1 MTAMKRYVVANWK
14 SYKRFEDA
22 KKWLDEFAGIY
33 TLVEGVQVIIAPTFL
48 SLEKLADY
56 IRQLDLKNVSLAAQD
71 VSPFPKGSYT
81 GAIAADLLKDM
92 VEYVIVG
99 HSERKRY
106 FHETN
111 LDIGNKVLE
120 TIDAGLIPIVCVDKP
135 YAMSQLT
142 ALNDIDTE
150 DVILAYGPAD
160 ALTSRIPEAPGKVRE
175 AVEFIS
181 QVHPKWSIVYGG
193 ALLPENAATYAN
205 IPGIAGLFSG
215 SASLDATNF
224 TAIIKA
230 VANSMQPQYVPKNQT

>member
-1 MTAMKRYVVANWK
+1 MTATKRYVIANWK

-22 KKWLDEFAGIY
+22 KKWLDEFSGIY
-33 TLVEGVQVIIAPTFL
+33 TAVEGLQVIIAPTFL

-56 IRQLDLKNVSLAAQD
+56 INKLELENVSLAAQD

-92 VEYVIVG
+92 AEYVIVG

-120 TIDAGLIPIVCVDKP
+120 TVDAGLVPIVCIDKP

-142 ALNDIDTE
+142 ALNDIDTD

-160 ALTSRIPEAPGKVRE
+160 ALASRIPEPPEKVRE

-193 ALLPENAATYAN
+193 ALQPDNAATYA
-205 IPGIAGLFSG
+205 GITGVSGLFSG
-215 SASLDATNF
+215 SASLEATNF
-224 TAIIKA
+224 TAIIQR
-230 VANSMQPQYVPKNQT
+230 VAESF